1 MNRKRLR
8 NMKQEIER
16 RGGQLYIDP
25 RLPSTVAEVFLRT
38 ILECPDCS
46 REMIQ
51 EDRMM
56 VGQHGSDR
64 ESLTQV

>member
-8 NMKQEIER
+8 KMKQEIGR
-16 RGGQLYIDP
+16 RGGQMYIDP
-25 RLPSTVAEVFLRT
+25 RLPSDVAEAFLRT
-38 ILECPDCS
+38 ILECPDCA

-56 VGQHGSDR
+56 VGQHGSIG
-64 ESLTQV
+64 TH